1 MDPRQQHSQR
11 PLTLRVLMPLLA
23 ATWLAG
29 GELVAQQTGNVSGLV
44 VDGQSGL
51 PISSAQIYIPD
62 LDIGVLTQQNGRY
75 LLLNVPV
82 GTHTVRFERIGYR
95 AQTNDVEVTPGG
107 TAQQNFTVS
116 EDALQLDEI
125 IVTGTPGGTQRRAI
139 GNAVARVDAEEI
151 LSARPIRGMQDLLQ
165 GRTPGVSFSRTGGQV
180 GEGSIIRIRG
190 VNSFGLGSQPLIYID
205 GVRMQNTMGL
215 GPNLPNTGSGDRAA
229 SAFDDLNPNDIES
242 IEIIKGPAAA
252 TLYGTEA
259 SAGVI
264 QIITKRGAAGAPV
277 FDAQITQGSNFVLN
291 PRGMTGDQYRCTR
304 VNATTGAV
312 SAGSAPCN
320 AADETLEVFNIFDLE
335 DQNGFGSPLSNGHN
349 QRYNLSVRGGTD
361 QVSYFVS
368 ADYTDE
374 EGVRPQTNWNEQFS
388 GRANLSLV
396 MNESLSAD
404 VSMGYITGDTQ
415 YGTGLIASG
424 GLWPHIMWAQGRDPQ
439 WAEQYGTTFTQGR
452 GYLSFTPEEFDIP
465 EATRAYTRFTGSVT
479 LSHNPIS
486 WLDHRLT
493 IGIDRGEEE
502 SQSLFPRDVLGA
514 AGPFGDASL
523 GQVEIL
529 RPISTQMTFDYGAS
543 VRYSPVENFA
553 FTTSVGAQYFTSEL
567 NRLET
572 VGFVFPVPE
581 IRSIDG
587 ATSKNAGQTF
597 VQNKSLGLYVQQ
609 EIGWNDR
616 VFVTGAIRGDDNST
630 FGADYDAAIYP
641 KVAAT
646 WVLSEESFW
655 NVGFINSLRLRGA
668 WGKAGR
674 QPNTFDAV
682 TVFNPAVGSGGAAA
696 LTPDS
701 RGNPNVGPEIG
712 QELELGFDMALL
724 DDRVSTEFTYFY
736 QKTSDALVS
745 VPLAPSDGFPGS
757 QADNLGQLD
766 NWGYEVGL
774 NARVFEAGDWS
785 FDLGGAFTYTMNEI
799 KDLGGR
805 EPTTALRLGHPWPN
819 LTSARLVSGEFS
831 TVTGLPTNLMCEAGV
846 SMAPDS
852 SDPAQT
858 AIYGWNPG
866 GGAVDCATVRD
877 VRILTGPTFSPWT
890 WSLNGTMS
898 WGNVQVFG
906 LVDAEHGRW
915 LNPFDVTCRH
925 DYCGFPNSR
934 ESMQGDDP
942 LFVASSRFWAV
953 YPTDRRYAFDID
965 ASYIRLREVG
975 ARYQLPEN
983 MVARVGAERAS
994 FSVAARN
1001 LWYLWKAQDEL
1012 GGAKVPSP
1020 EIVNPTNEGA
1030 FSLFQWPPLSTVEAT
1045 LRVTF

>member
-1 MDPRQQHSQR
+1 MDPRQQHLHR
-11 PLTLRVLMPLLA
+11 PPRLRLIIPVVAAALLA
-23 ATWLAG
+23 T
-29 GELVAQQTGNVSGLV
+29 GELTAQTGNIGGLV

-62 LDIGVLTQQNGRY
+62 LDQGVLTQQNGRY

-82 GTHTVRFERIGYR
+82 GTHSVRFERIGYR
-95 AQTNDVEVTPGG
+95 PQTNEVTVAAGQ
-107 TAQQNFTVS
+107 TAVQNFTVS
-116 EDALQLDEI
+116 EEALQLDEI
-125 IVTGTPGGTQRRAI
+125 IITGTPGGTQRRAI
-139 GNAVARVDAEEI
+139 GNAVARVETAEL
-151 LSARPIRGMQDLLQ
+151 LSSRPIRNMQDLLQ
-165 GRTPGVSFSRTGGQV
+165 SRTPGVSFSRTGGQV

-190 VNSFGLGSQPLIYID
+190 VNSFGLGSQPLIYVD
-205 GVRMQNTMGL
+205 GVRMDNTMGL
-215 GPNLPNTGSGDRAA
+215 GPQLPNTGAGDRAA

-264 QIITKRGAAGAPV
+264 QIITKKGQTGAPQ
-277 FDAQITQGSNFVLN
+277 FDAQVTQGANFVLN

-304 VNATTGAV
+304 VNAGTGAV
-312 SAGSAPCN
+312 SAGSAPCTG
-320 AADETLEVFNIFDLE
+320 ADETLEVFNIFDLE

-361 QVSYFVS
+361 QVNYFVS

-388 GRANLSLV
+388 GRANLGLV
-396 MNESLSAD
+396 FSEALSAD
-404 VSMGYITGDTQ
+404 ISMGYLSGQTQ

-439 WAEQYGTTFTQGR
+439 WSQQYGTSFNQAR
-452 GYLSFTPEEFDIP
+452 GYLSYTPEEFDIP
-465 EATRAYTRFTGSVT
+465 EATRDYTRFTGSLT
-479 LSHNPIS
+479 LSHNPLS
-486 WLDHRLT
+486 WLNQRLT
-493 IGIDRGEEE
+493 VGIDRGEEE
-502 SQSLFPRDVLGA
+502 SQSLFPRDVEGS

-529 RPISTQMTFDYGAS
+529 RPLNTQITFDWAAS
-543 VRYSPVENFA
+543 ARYSLVENFS
-553 FTTSVGAQYFTSEL
+553 FTSSVGVQYFSSEL
-567 NRLET
+567 NRLQT
-572 VGFVFPVPE
+572 VGLIFPVPE

-587 ATSKNAGQTF
+587 ATSKTAAQTF
-597 VQNKSLGLYVQQ
+597 RQNKSLGLYVQQ

-616 VFVTGAIRGDDNST
+616 VFVTGAVRGDDNST

-641 KVAAT
+641 KVSAT
-646 WVLSEESFW
+646 WVISEESFW
-655 NVGFINSLRLRGA
+655 GVGFMNSLRLRGA

-674 QPNTFDAV
+674 QPGSFDAV
-682 TVFNPAVGSGGAAA
+682 TVFSPAVGPGGEAA

-701 RGNPNVGPEIG
+701 RGNPTVGPEVG

-724 DDRVSTEFTYFY
+724 DDRISTEFTYFY

-774 NARVFEAGDWS
+774 NARVFEAGDWA

-799 KDLGGR
+799 KDLAGR
-805 EPTTALRLGHPWPN
+805 EPTTSLRLGYPWPN
-819 LTSARLVSGEFS
+819 QTSSRLVSGEFS
-831 TVTGLPTNLMCEAGV
+831 TTTGLPTNLMCDAGV
-846 SMAPDS
+846 SLAPDPT
-852 SDPAQT
+852 DPAQQ
-858 AIYGWNPG
+858 AIYGWEPG
-866 GGAVDCATVRD
+866 GPTVPCGDVRD
-877 VRILTGPTFSPWT
+877 VRILEGPTFSPWT
-890 WSLNGTMS
+890 WSVNGTLT
-898 WGNVQVFG
+898 WGDVQVFG

-925 DYCGFPNSR
+925 DYCGFPNSK
-934 ESMQGDDP
+934 ESMEGDDP

-953 YPTDRRYAFDID
+953 YPTDRRFAFDID

-975 ARYQLPEN
+975 ARYQLPET
-983 MVARVGAERAS
+983 MTARVGAERAS
-994 FSVAARN
+994 LSVAARN
-1001 LWYLWKAQDEL
+1001 LWYLWRKQDEL

-1020 EIVNPTNEGA
+1020 EIVNPTTEGA
-1030 FSLFQWPPLSTVEAT
+1030 FSLFQWPPLSTFEAS